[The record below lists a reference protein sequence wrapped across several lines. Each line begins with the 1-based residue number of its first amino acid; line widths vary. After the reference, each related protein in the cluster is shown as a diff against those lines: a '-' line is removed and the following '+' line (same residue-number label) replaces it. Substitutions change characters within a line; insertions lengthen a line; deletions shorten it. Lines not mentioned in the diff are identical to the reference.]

1 MRRYIDDVFNTR
13 LANAK
18 SLITNV
24 LSQQQLQTTPGTEGK
39 TAATATADY
48 LLNMWTEN
56 RVTYMLL
63 LKTAA
68 IT

>member
-1 MRRYIDDVFNTR
+1 MMRRYIDDVFNTR

-24 LSQQQLQTTPGTEGK
+24 LSQQTTPGTEGM

-63 LKTAA
+63 LETAA